1 MPRLVESV
9 DITSADSPEDYIGT
23 STNIR
28 LSPQKHT
35 QPKKEREN
43 SPKNQ
48 QNNHN
53 RKDHLTRNRQP
64 PVNRALHITH
74 PIVEP
79 VSNNNA
85 HTDKQRLA
93 AHIFSSFLRL
103 AQLRLVDRYGG
114 RLDTGPDTSDETR
127 DEELG
132 AREGGCLEGCA
143 DLFESVY
150 GYSRTQVYTR

>member
-9 DITSADSPEDYIGT
+9 DIASADSPEDYIGILI
-23 STNIR
+23 S
-28 LSPQKHT
+28 LLLHPGL
-35 QPKKEREN
+35 KKERKN
-43 SPKNQ
+43 PPKNQ

-53 RKDHLTRNRQP
+53 RKNHLTRNRQP

-93 AHIFSSFLRL
+93 THVLPPLLRL
-103 AQLRLVDRYGG
+103 AQLGLVDRHRG
-114 RLDTGPDTSDETR
+114 RLDTGPDASDEAR

-132 AREGGCLEGCA
+132 AREGSCLEGCA
-143 DLFESVY
+143 DLLQSVY
-150 GYSRTQVYTR
+150 